1 MPRSLFESRPTRLSV
16 LYDGDCSFCTLTV
29 HMLAV
34 LDRQDRLEFVPL
46 QHAAEHAE
54 RADLREMAHD
64 YPLIETIHTRREDG
78 RVSAG
83 GQAVLEILDALP
95 VGWLFRPWA
104 VLPGFATALDAGYDA
119 VARRRGVL
127 SRLVRR
133 LGGPPAT
140 CDLHDTPRAAGHT
153 QR

>member
-1 MPRSLFESRPTRLSV
+1 M

-34 LDRQDRLEFVPL
+34 LDRQSRLEFVPL
-46 QHAAEHAE
+46 QHAAAHDE
-54 RADLREMAHD
+54 RADLRQMARN
-64 YPLIETIHTRREDG
+64 YPLVDTIHTRRHGDG

-104 VLPGFATALDAGYDA
+104 VLPGFAAALNAGYDA
-119 VARRRGVL
+119 VAHRRGTL
-127 SRLVRR
+127 SRLVQR

-140 CDLHDTPRAAGHT
+140 CDLHGHAT
-153 QR
+153 RRPGSYSGERQTDARD